1 VAAAIGA
8 ADADQLVATLRS
20 HDSATVE
27 VDGESVTVTS
37 DDVIVS
43 ETPRT
48 GWAVASGNAE
58 TVALDLELDA
68 ELRAAGMV
76 RELIRAVQE
85 ARKSIG
91 LEVTDRIELFWT
103 AEDAVAAALTAG
115 APLLAEEVL
124 AVAITPGAPAAAL
137 VEHEL
142 AEIGIRF
149 WLRPVG

>member
-1 VAAAIGA
+1 
-8 ADADQLVATLRS
+8 
-20 HDSATVE
+20 
-27 VDGESVTVTS
+27 
-37 DDVIVS
+37 
-43 ETPRT
+43 
-48 GWAVASGNAE
+48 
-58 TVALDLELDA
+58 
-68 ELRAAGMV
+68 
-76 RELIRAVQE
+76 
-85 ARKSIG
+85 
-91 LEVTDRIELFWT
+91 VTDRIELFWT